1 MSPPD
6 AVRQIEAAGGLLGE
20 ARRRLADGMAEDMA
34 QLAAAIET
42 CCQGIQAL
50 APAEGQQ
57 LKPGLVG
64 LMDELNRLEAELKQQ
79 RDRLEEHLASL
90 ATRRRAHA
98 AYGRGTKTP

>member
-6 AVRQIEAAGGLLGE
+6 AARHLEAAGGLLGE
-20 ARRRLADGMAEDMA
+20 ARRRLAEGTTEDIA

-50 APAEGQQ
+50 APSEGQQ
-57 LKPGLVG
+57 LRPGLVG
-64 LMDELNRLEAELKQQ
+64 LMDELNRLENELKHQ

>member
-6 AVRQIEAAGGLLGE
+6 AAQQLGNANGLVSE
-20 ARRRLADGMAEDMA
+20 ARRRLSEGSAEDMA
-34 QLAAAIET
+34 ELAAAIET
-42 CCQGIQAL
+42 CCRNIQDL

-57 LKPGLVG
+57 LRPGLVG
-64 LMDELNRLEAELKQQ
+64 LMDELNRLETELKQQ